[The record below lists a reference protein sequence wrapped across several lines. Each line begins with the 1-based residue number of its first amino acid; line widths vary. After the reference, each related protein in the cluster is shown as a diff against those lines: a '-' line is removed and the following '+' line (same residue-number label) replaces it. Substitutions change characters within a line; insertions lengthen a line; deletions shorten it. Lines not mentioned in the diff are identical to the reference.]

1 MQRFSWATLSLPIAL
16 GVLGFAEFIPLV
28 THAATLAASFG
39 PIISTACNCDP
50 VGGITA
56 NGVTVAS
63 SAPAWGCILA
73 TFQNAIN
80 FLVAFSAVI
89 ITIFIAW
96 AGVTYMTSGGSPEK
110 RSTANRR
117 IMNAV
122 IGLVI
127 TLCAWLLIDSLMKV
141 IYNPNAGFGP
151 WNSILAGNGAADCLV
166 PVKNAPQLPGG
177 AAATNPNTA
186 PTPPAQQS
194 TVPAVGDC
202 SQASLDQT
210 WGSSAVG
217 NTFACIVNNESHCQN
232 ILTTAASQV
241 AGSGSSAGGRYQVL
255 VTSGP
260 KGQSELG
267 VLPACVAIDHG
278 INCDMYFHNG
288 YSDGSANA
296 QLCQQALLDPNCNT
310 QVAMYL
316 YNSVGFSPWLGKGDI
331 GGKNQSC
338 VNTYDH

>member
-1 MQRFSWATLSLPIAL
+1 MKRTTFFFSASALFLCIVEPVIA
-16 GVLGFAEFIPLV
+16 
-28 THAATLAASFG
+28 HAALSPSFG

-194 TVPAVGDC
+194 TVPATPPAACGSVTHLNC
-202 SQASLDQT
+202 SAAVSWLTSNVTTTQDQ
-210 WGSSAVG
+210 GI
-217 NTFACIVNNESHCQN
+217 C
-232 ILTTAASQV
+232 LTDIQRAL
-241 AGSGSSAGGRYQVL
+241 SAGG
-255 VTSGP
+255 VTLQCGAPPGHSGYA
-260 KGQSELG
+260 GYCNSSLQALG
-267 VLPACVAIDHG
+267 FTALGATDPSPLPGDIIVIQHSTGTMIGHIA
-278 INCDMYFHNG
+278 MWT
-288 YSDGSANA
+288 GSAWVSDFVQSSSESPPGNPYGSA
-296 QLCQQALLDPNCNT
+296 G
-310 QVAMYL
+310 
-316 YNSVGFSPWLGKGDI
+316 YNPQYWRP
-331 GGKNQSC
+331 
-338 VNTYDH
+338 